1 MHTGMP
7 LRVFVD
13 THDRGSQML
22 TKTFCWGSLGS
33 LPGDTRVAVRL
44 SSRISRHFRSD
55 MEIGGPGAQGNLVT
69 WVLDWDPQINFCS
82 VTSPL
87 LFCSSLNYKPFHQ
100 AWMDDHWMC
109 VVFFPP
115 LFPFISIWG
124 TMRCSCPPACCEMW
138 QRGPFSEKLAAI
150 SAIMLIFTCVPCR
163 TEFSLCTETSPGN
176 CCKTKTHQ
184 STKALNERLNCR

>member
-13 THDRGSQML
+13 THDHGSQML

-44 SSRISRHFRSD
+44 SRRISRHFRSE
-55 MEIGGPGAQGNLVT
+55 METGGPGAQGNLVT
-69 WVLDWDPQINFCS
+69 WVLDLDPQINFCC

-87 LFCSSLNYKPFHQ
+87 LFFFYFKLQALPSGLNGRRSL
-100 AWMDDHWMC
+100 DVC
-109 VVFFPP
+109 GFFFFP

-124 TMRCSCPPACCEMW
+124 TMRCSCPPTCCEM
-138 QRGPFSEKLAAI
+138 
-150 SAIMLIFTCVPCR
+150 
-163 TEFSLCTETSPGN
+163 
-176 CCKTKTHQ
+176 
-184 STKALNERLNCR
+184 